1 MSWTAVNWNN
11 NIVYNFV
18 LSLNF
23 FVLWLLSDITVHY
36 CSLDAGK
43 LKLNTAYNCS
53 VELTGKLN
61 SLSFVINIFLSITCT
76 AENPPGTKTATL
88 GSFSNDRQNN
98 NSVHAS
104 RFFVR
109 FFAVVERLR
118 RETAQLHVLLRTW
131 AEDNDFTFL
140 FLNFDSLL
148 EVNSRKISQHLTNS
162 TAMECR
168 RCFSSLL
175 S

>member
-18 LSLNF
+18 ISLNF

-88 GSFSNDRQNN
+88 GSFSNDDGDFNENGKKKNRLRLAKQQLCPCITLLCTFLCRCWTTTMWNCLT
-98 NSVHAS
+98 S
-104 RFFVR
+104 RFVEDVSRRQR
-109 FFAVVERLR
+109 FYLSFPELR
-118 RETAQLHVLLRTW
+118 
-131 AEDNDFTFL
+131 
-140 FLNFDSLL
+140 
-148 EVNSRKISQHLTNS
+148 
-162 TAMECR
+162 
-168 RCFSSLL
+168 
-175 S
+175 